1 MRFSRQHLLIGLA
14 LFALYFIWGSTYLA
28 MRIAIEGLP
37 PFMMAAMRFLAAG
50 GMLYLFLRRQGAPA
64 PTGKQWGGALIVGG
78 LLLAVG
84 NGGVAYAEQEVS
96 SGVAALAV
104 ATMPLWAAVFAG
116 IWAHVPAKREWA
128 GILVGTAGVV
138 VLNLGEEMQASPLG
152 AVILLVAAAS
162 WAFGSAWSRHLPMPK
177 GAMASAAQ
185 MLCGG
190 ALLVAASWTRG
201 EAVPQTVSMQAAFAL
216 LYLIVFGSLIAYSAY
231 LYLLNTV
238 RPALSTSYAF
248 VNPLIA
254 LLLGAWLAGEAVGS
268 AEFFALILIMLAVV
282 LVLPLGRRS

>member
-28 MRIAIEGLP
+28 MRIAIESLP
-37 PFMMAAMRFLAAG
+37 PFMMAAIRFLTAG
-50 GMLYLFLRRQGAPA
+50 GILYLYLRRQGAPA
-64 PTGKQWGGALIVGG
+64 PTSKQWGGALLVGG

-104 ATMPLWAAVFAG
+104 ATMPLWAAVFAS
-116 IWAHVPAKREWA
+116 IWAHVPTKREWV

-138 VLNLGEEMQASPLG
+138 VLSLGEEMQASPLG
-152 AVILLVAAAS
+152 AVILLLAAAS
-162 WAFGSAWSRHLPMPK
+162 WAFGSAWGRHLPMPK

-190 ALLVAASWTRG
+190 VLLTVASWTRG
-201 EAVPQTVSMQAAFAL
+201 EAVPRAVSAQAVFAL
-216 LYLIVFGSLIAYSAY
+216 LYLILFGSLIAYSAY
-231 LYLLNTV
+231 LYLFNTV

-282 LVLPLGRRS
+282 LVLPLGRRR